1 MDSLQDEFCQW
12 LEIYV
17 LGGLDEADQQKF
29 EEHLSDCAECK
40 EQLGDL
46 KSIIDVLPL
55 AALEVTPPVS
65 MKNRVLGR
73 VLAAGRAAAPS
84 STADDNST
92 RESLESTQEQEIPVP
107 SSTVSSPQTKQHR
120 LPTKRRNRL
129 RIVCAGLAVVA
140 VALAIYSAILQGNV
154 SGLRTELAASTKDVT
169 GLQEQL
175 TLAGAPSQELKV
187 DEVVQLTPATQ
198 DIVALGLVTIVLDT
212 KGTHL
217 LVQAEKLPELSG
229 SEAFQVW
236 LIKGDVKKSA
246 GTFLSSQGTGAMY
259 YTFDPQDYDTVA
271 ITLEPDGQGDQ
282 PRGKMILVAKI
293 EG

>member
-1 MDSLQDEFCQW
+1 MDSLPDEFCQW
-12 LEIYV
+12 LEIYA

-29 EEHLSDCAECK
+29 EAHLSDCAECK
-40 EQLGDL
+40 AQLGDL

-55 AALEVTPPVS
+55 AAVEVTPPVS

-92 RESLESTQEQEIPVP
+92 SESLESTQDQEIPVP
-107 SSTVSSPQTKQHR
+107 SRTVSSPQTKQHR
-120 LPTKRRNRL
+120 RPTMRRNRL
-129 RIVCAGLAVVA
+129 RIVCAGLAAIA

-154 SGLRTELAASTKDVT
+154 SGLRTELTASAKEVSS
-169 GLQEQL
+169 LQEQL

-187 DEVVQLTPATQ
+187 DEVIQLTPAAQ
-198 DIVALGLVTIVLDT
+198 DIVALGLVTIVLDS

-259 YTFDPQDYDTVA
+259 YTFDPQGYDTVA
-271 ITLEPDGQGDQ
+271 ITLEPDSQGDQ

>member
-1 MDSLQDEFCQW
+1 MDSLQDEFCLW
-12 LEIYV
+12 VEIYV

-29 EEHLSDCAECK
+29 EEHLSGCAECM
-40 EQLGDL
+40 EQLGEL
-46 KSIIDVLPL
+46 KRIMDALPL
-55 AALEVTPPVS
+55 AAVEVTPPVS

-73 VLAAGRAAAPS
+73 VLAAGRAAAAS
-84 STADDNST
+84 STVDDTST
-92 RESLESTQEQEIPVP
+92 RESLESTEDQEISVP
-107 SSTVSSPQTKQHR
+107 SSSVPSPQAKLHR

-129 RIVCAGLAVVA
+129 RMVCAGLAVLA

-154 SGLRTELAASTKDVT
+154 SGLRTELAASTKDVA

-175 TLAGAPSQELKV
+175 ALAGAPSQELKV
-187 DEVVQLTPATQ
+187 DEVVQLAPTAQ

-236 LIKGDVKKSA
+236 LIKGDIKQSA

-259 YTFDPQDYDTVA
+259 YTFDPQGYDTVA
-271 ITLEPDGQGDQ
+271 ITLEPDGQGEQ
-282 PRGKMILVAKI
+282 PRGRMVLTAKLA
-293 EG
+293 E